1 MTSPISS
8 TPTSSTPQAAGAHA
22 ATAYDRAARGLHA
35 AGRDWTDVRAVTEYV
50 AGTAHHD
57 EVADARRAVL
67 PAGTAV
73 VTVITEPLPGEP
85 LVHVEPD
92 VGLGDGVV
100 HLPAV
105 LPVDR
110 AGELVAPG
118 DFRGQYTWCLERAG
132 ELLADLG
139 LDLGHLVQTVDF
151 STPATRD
158 EYRRTHRPRT
168 ALLGPVFPGAAGI
181 LVSALPHPGALVGFE
196 LVASRHR
203 PVAVNPGW
211 ARYETLTYNP
221 AVRAGDVLFG
231 SGFAALDM
239 DTQEAL
245 HAGDVEA
252 QTRATYEAVDAVLRA
267 AGIGPERVVRSVEYL
282 CPGADPAAVAAARP
296 GLPATTIGCAA
307 LLRPEFL
314 LEVIPTA
321 VLP

>member
-1 MTSPISS
+1 MTGEQIS
-8 TPTSSTPQAAGAHA
+8 AAYAL
-22 ATAYDRAARGLHA
+22 ATEQLHA
-35 AGRDWTDVRAVTEYV
+35 AGREWTDVRAVTEYV

-57 EVADARRAVL
+57 EVVEARRAAL
-67 PAGTAV
+67 PAGVAV
-73 VTVITEPLPGEP
+73 VTVITEPLPGEAA
-85 LVHVEPD
+85 VVVEPD

-100 HLPAV
+100 YLPLV
-105 LPVDR
+105 LPVDK

-158 EYRRTHRPRT
+158 EYRRTHRPRKE
-168 ALLGPVFPGAAGI
+168 LLGPVYPGAAGI

-221 AVRAGDVLFG
+221 AVRADDVLFG

-239 DTQEAL
+239 ETQEAL
-245 HAGDVEA
+245 HPGDADA
-252 QTRATYEAVDAVLRA
+252 QTRATYDAIGEVLAA
-267 AGIGPERVVRSVEYL
+267 AGDVHVVRSVEYL
-282 CPGADPAAVAAARP
+282 CPGATPAAVAAARP
-296 GLPATTIGCAA
+296 SVPHTTIGCAA

-321 VLP
+321 VLG